1 MAWLEFTIETTP
13 QSIDSAVTALSAR
26 GFSDLVIEDQ
36 SEFETFLEENRAYW
50 DYIDEGLQ
58 KKLQGLSRIKLYLED
73 TDDNGRKRL
82 DAAVNELGLT
92 MTAAPLP
99 ETDWEES
106 WKDNY
111 PPQEIGER
119 IVVLPYWLAEEST
132 DRLKVI
138 LDPGLTFGTGAHP
151 STQMVMEVMENVVK
165 PGFHCLDLG
174 SGSGILSIAA
184 LRLGAETAV
193 GIDIDPKAEDIARE
207 NAAYNGFAAPAF
219 TALTGNVTEDTALMD
234 TLAANRYDLVLVNIV
249 ADVII
254 GLAPVL
260 PHFLNESS
268 TLICSGILDTRLSD
282 VLDALTA
289 AGIARMGLWTLWDVP
304 CTYPLLERMKLEV
317 AATGGVVRDAEYG
330 ADITLRTA
338 FPAGAAETFQLRL
351 TELSAGSLTMTAAGE
366 EFLPGPREEA
376 N

>member
-1 MAWLEFTIETTP
+1 MAWLEIT
-13 QSIDSAVTALSAR
+13 VNTASKDVEDVAARLTAR
-26 GFSDLVIEDQ
+26 GYADLVIEDQ
-36 SEFETFLEENRAYW
+36 AEYESFLEENRAYW
-50 DYIDEGLQ
+50 DYIDDEFQ
-58 KKLQGLSRIKLYLED
+58 KKLEGLSRIKLYLEGSDEAGLARLRD
-73 TDDNGRKRL
+73 TV
-82 DAAVNELGLT
+82 AELGLT
-92 MTAAPLP
+92 MEAKPLP

-119 IVVLPYWLAEEST
+119 IVVLPYWLAEEPT

-289 AGIARMGLWTLWDVP
+289 AGLTV
-304 CTYPLLERMKLEV
+304 T
-317 AATGGVVRDAEYG
+317 ATKAKDDWRCV
-330 ADITLRTA
+330 TA
-338 FPAGAAETFQLRL
+338 IRKYI
-351 TELSAGSLTMTAAGE
+351 
-366 EFLPGPREEA
+366 
-376 N
+376 